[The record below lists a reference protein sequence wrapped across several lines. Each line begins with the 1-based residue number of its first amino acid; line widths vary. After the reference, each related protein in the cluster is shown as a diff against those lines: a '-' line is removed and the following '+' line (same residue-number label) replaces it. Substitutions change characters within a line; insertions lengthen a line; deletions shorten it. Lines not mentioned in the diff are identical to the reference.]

1 MPSDAW
7 AAALVAIFCT
17 PLGWVGLLMFGI
29 AGRMIASAFTGK
41 D

>member
-1 MPSDAW
+1 MVSDAW

-17 PLGWVGLLMFGI
+17 PLGWVGILMFGI
-29 AGRMIASAFTGK
+29 AGNMIVGAFTGK